1 MPESRLIANSRL
13 IYVTGGARS
22 GKSRFAEARATELGG
37 ERVTY
42 LATAQAF
49 DAEMT
54 ERIGRHR
61 DDRPA
66 AWATLEE
73 PLDVAGALAAANGVV
88 LLDCLSL
95 WVSNLLLR
103 GDSEAQMLE
112 AAGQVLSAQAR
123 RDAPLIVVSNEVGL
137 GIVPDNALARQ
148 YRDALGRVNQAFA
161 AESTEAWLLVSGLP
175 LRLK

>member
-1 MPESRLIANSRL
+1 MTAGL

-22 GKSRFAEARATELGG
+22 GKSRFAEELASRAG

-61 DDRPA
+61 QDRPA
-66 AWATLEE
+66 DWHTLEE
-73 PLDVAGALAAANGVV
+73 PLELAAVLAGLEGAV

-95 WVSNLLLR
+95 WVSNLMLH
-103 GDSEAQMLE
+103 GDPDELILQAADALIEAQ
-112 AAGQVLSAQAR
+112 AVRHS
-123 RDAPLIVVSNEVGL
+123 PLIAVSNEVGF
-137 GIVPDNALARQ
+137 GIVPDNALARR
-148 YRDALGRVNQAFA
+148 YRDTLGWVNQRFA
-161 AESTEAWLLVSGLP
+161 AASDEAWLLVSGLP
-175 LRLK
+175 VQLK

>member
-1 MPESRLIANSRL
+1 MTPGL

-22 GKSRFAEARATELGG
+22 GKSTFAEGLASRAG

-61 DDRPA
+61 HDRPA
-66 AWATLEE
+66 DWHTLEE
-73 PLDVAGALAAANGVV
+73 PLELAAVLAGLEGVV

-95 WVSNLLLR
+95 WVSNLMLR
-103 GDSEAQMLE
+103 GDPDELILQATDALIEAQ
-112 AAGQVLSAQAR
+112 AGRSS
-123 RDAPLIVVSNEVGL
+123 PLIAVSNEVGF
-137 GIVPDNALARQ
+137 GIVPGNALARR
-148 YRDALGRVNQAFA
+148 YRDTLGWVNQRYA
-161 AESTEAWLLVSGLP
+161 AASDEAWLLVSGLP
-175 LRLK
+175 VKLK